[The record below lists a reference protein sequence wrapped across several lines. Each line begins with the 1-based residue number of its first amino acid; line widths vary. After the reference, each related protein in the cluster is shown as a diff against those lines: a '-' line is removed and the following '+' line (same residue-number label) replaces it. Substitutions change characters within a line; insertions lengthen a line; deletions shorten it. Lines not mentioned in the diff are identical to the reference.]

1 MSVRSAIVV
10 LAALAVAGCS
20 AISAARKAQ
29 SAAEST
35 AAGERADAPMRVDL
49 ADQDLAGLVGFA
61 LTNRPSVVR
70 ARLAVEEARLALKT
84 IAADAPLLSATPW
97 TAPSV
102 SVRGGF
108 SGTEEASQDL
118 HNAVR
123 THRGTLSAALSI
135 DLLIWDFG
143 RYGAKAEAQ
152 REQVIAA
159 ELELGETGYT
169 VFEEVTSA
177 CFNLLERDALLD
189 VALTNELEFAL
200 HLEQAEK
207 RVEIGE
213 AQDLDVLKARLDL
226 ARAREET
233 LAASN
238 AVVTAAAKLACALG
252 LEASEVER
260 ENLLPRA
267 KDALCEVRQGFAAT
281 SDGAEALYAFAR
293 TNAPASR
300 IARARLRAA
309 SAGVDAAIAD
319 LLPEVSVS
327 ASLSWTDP
335 MWAYHWGVS
344 AVQSLFQGFR
354 KTTAVDRA
362 RVSLERAEADVVRI
376 EQELSRDI
384 EIAVAE
390 RDNAREARVR
400 AEESLRQAR
409 ENFDV
414 VRSRYDVGD
423 ASRIDFVT
431 AITAMAEAMGG
442 AVRAFYSGQRAE
454 AAIFKLTGEYP
465 VFDERTVDT
474 HRPMQGRKQ

>member
-1 MSVRSAIVV
+1 MRLGSAIVAF
-10 LAALAVAGCS
+10 AALAVAGCS
-20 AISAARKAQ
+20 AISAARRAQ

-35 AAGERADAPMRVDL
+35 AAGERADALERIDL

-84 IAADAPLLSATPW
+84 LAADAPLLSATPW

-108 SGTEEASQDL
+108 SGAESSQDL
-118 HNAVR
+118 HQAVR

-135 DLLIWDFG
+135 DLLVWDFG

-159 ELELGETGYT
+159 EQELVETGYT
-169 VFEEVTSA
+169 VFEGVTSA
-177 CFNLLERDALLD
+177 CFSLFERDALLD
-189 VALTNELEFAL
+189 VALTNEFEFAL

-207 RVEIGE
+207 RVEVGE

-238 AVVTAAAKLACALG
+238 AVVTAAAELACALG

-260 ENLLPRA
+260 EDMLPRA
-267 KDALCEVRQGFAAT
+267 KDALREVRQGFAAT
-281 SDGAEALYAFAR
+281 AAGAEELYAFAR
-293 TNAPASR
+293 TNAPVSR

-335 MWAYHWGVS
+335 MWAYQWGAS
-344 AVQSLFQGFR
+344 AVQSLFRGFR
-354 KTTAVDRA
+354 KTTAVDLA
-362 RVSLERAEADVVRI
+362 RVSLERAKADVVRV

-384 EIAVAE
+384 ELAVAE
-390 RDNAREARVR
+390 RDNAREAQVR

-414 VRSRYDVGD
+414 VRSRYDVGE

-465 VFDERTVDT
+465 VFDERMVDT
-474 HRPMQGRKQ
+474 HRPMQGRKR